1 MSFWDRVTGKSSG
14 ASVGGAMSAPV
25 VVDPYARGFDSEF
38 RLADDPGYV
47 IRINQRHPKGLPRK
61 IAEFVAV
68 AGIMRPEPLANACAF
83 ISGAHRRIELLRVLD
98 NPVDP
103 NAIAVYGR
111 WSAGEVEK
119 AGRLGFLPSDVSS
132 EIARNLGDSAIGA
145 TLKVMYARIAG
156 RSPGL
161 RLDVWAPRRQVVRPA
176 ERAHRPDWQ
185 VPSDSVERNLRGI
198 QLEAEG
204 LVDNAIECYEA
215 NIRDGFDG
223 NHPYDRL
230 AVIFRRRR
238 DADGEIRVLR
248 RAVEVLE
255 RLESSPRSDIAPK
268 LEKFR
273 QGLRRVLERSEK

>member
-1 MSFWDRVTGKSSG
+1 
-14 ASVGGAMSAPV
+14 MSAPI
-25 VVDPYARGFDSEF
+25 VVDPYARGYDSGF
-38 RLADDPGYV
+38 RLADDPEYV

-68 AGIMRPEPLANACAF
+68 AGIMQPEPLANACAF
-83 ISGAHRRIELLRVLD
+83 ISGSHRRIELLRVLD
-98 NPVDP
+98 NSVDP
-103 NAIAVYGR
+103 NAIAVHGR
-111 WSAGEVEK
+111 WSAGDVEK
-119 AGRLGFLPSDVSS
+119 AGRLGFLPVEVSS

-145 TLKVMYARIAG
+145 TLKVMYEPIAG

-161 RLDVWAPRRQVVRPA
+161 RLDVWAPRRQVVRPT
-176 ERAHRPDWQ
+176 ERPHRPDRR
-185 VPSDSVERNLRGI
+185 VPSDPVERNLRGI

-230 AVIFRRRR
+230 ALIFRRRH
-238 DADGEIRVLR
+238 DAGGEIRVLR
-248 RAVEVLE
+248 RAVEVFE
-255 RLESSPRSDIAPK
+255 RLEMSPRSDIAPK

-273 QGLRRVLERSEK
+273 KGLKRVVERAEK